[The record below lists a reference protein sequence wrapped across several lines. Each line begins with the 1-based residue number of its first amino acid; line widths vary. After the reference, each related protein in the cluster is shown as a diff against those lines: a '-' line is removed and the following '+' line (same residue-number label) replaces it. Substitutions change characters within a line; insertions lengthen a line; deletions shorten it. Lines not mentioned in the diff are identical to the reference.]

1 MRLVIQA
8 LTLSALVLATQV
20 ASLPKAHAQKASA
33 TKDSIVWGVN
43 NAPPF
48 HITDG
53 YYANQGVCDVMI
65 DAFQRALPDV
75 EQRIE
80 YYPQGRIAAQIRQG
94 ENLCFP
100 CMIRN
105 VSPAEIVTYSDR
117 VLEYP
122 AHGIITRPELAKE
135 FTKQFGNPVDL
146 VELLKQRNYRFAQPM
161 GRRYGDLQPYI
172 ERFLLNTEH
181 FSEVSGKDANANIL
195 AMVNARRVDFVIDY
209 PMLLNYHNQV
219 LPIDLVFIPILQNQ
233 ATHVEGAVGCPP
245 TAWGKRAIELIN
257 QAIPQ
262 VRQDDAFQAAKD
274 RWLLLQNP

>member
-8 LTLSALVLATQV
+8 LTLTVLLLTMQVVSTVAAQAQEPSASQ
-20 ASLPKAHAQKASA
+20 
-33 TKDSIVWGVN
+33 DSIIWGVN
-43 NAPPF
+43 SAPPF
-48 HITDG
+48 HIIDG
-53 YYANQGVCDVMI
+53 YYAKQGVCDVMV
-65 DAFQRALPDV
+65 DAFMRALPDV
-75 EQRIE
+75 EQSIE

-94 ENLCFP
+94 GNLCFP

-105 VSPAEIVTYSDR
+105 ISPADTVVYSDL

-135 FTKQFGNPVDL
+135 FTERFGNPVDL

-161 GRRYGDLQPYI
+161 GRRYGNLQPYI
-172 ERFLLNTEH
+172 DRFLLDSEH
-181 FSEVSGKDANANIL
+181 FSEVSGKDANANML
-195 AMVNARRVDFVIDY
+195 AMVNAKRVDFVIDY

-219 LPIDLVFIPILQNQ
+219 LPIDLVFVPIAQNQ
-233 ATHVEGAVGCPP
+233 ASKVEGAVGCPATP
-245 TAWGKRAIELIN
+245 WGRRAIELIN

-262 VRQDDAFQAAKD
+262 VRQDPDFQAAKD